1 MVFSNSQAAKQTSRP
16 WKWAWFFLS
25 LPIVFALIYMGQ
37 RPERIRLEAAEAAL
51 EQAGYFGANASR
63 HQSPQNMQRC
73 GVGQIRNK
81 GRAYAWET
89 ATQRGVFCY
98 PMDGRPQRIIVDR

>member
-1 MVFSNSQAAKQTSRP
+1 MVLSNSQTAKQKIKR
-16 WKWAWFFLS
+16 WKWVWFFLS
-25 LPIVFALIYMGQ
+25 LPIIFGLIYLGQ
-37 RPERIRLEAAEAAL
+37 RPERIRVEAAEAAL

-63 HQSPQNMQRC
+63 YQSPKNMQRC

-89 ATQRGVFCY
+89 ATQRGIFCY